1 MGMIDNI
8 KTRYIAEMDAIML
21 EQASYKRIIAQ
32 MVTRMKHMQAEHN
45 QLELERIQFKK
56 L

>member
-21 EQASYKRIIAQ
+21 EQASFKRIIAQ